1 MQRPPKLPSPSASAT
16 RGVTLS
22 SLRAA
27 LFFLVALTLTEARA
41 ERPCGG
47 CISPASLDDADRA
60 LLADLQRALQP
71 DDRQLCLYD
80 DADGPNAHIH
90 MGSRPHAIHVG
101 IRYWRSLTAIAQDDS
116 LESRLDAFYNVAATV
131 FHEYGHTLFD
141 QLVPEDRLLAS
152 HRAAYGRLRRDTL
165 ITENYADCISGVVL
179 GATLKQSQRSCEKD
193 TSPEWCERT
202 TRRSIDTLLRHAQ
215 DSGGSGRASHG
226 TPESRMRLMSFGI
239 ATATPS
245 EQKLPRTASDR
256 CLIEAGH
263 AAEAQLREQPGRCAA
278 EPLVARLGVAIN
290 RATQLRASQGPLA
303 AVRAYAAAIDDLRVE
318 LPECH
323 NQIVQLE
330 SIQRQIHLDART
342 SDADFQTLDR
352 AFRTARAAVR

>member
-1 MQRPPKLPSPSASAT
+1 
-16 RGVTLS
+16 
-22 SLRAA
+22 
-27 LFFLVALTLTEARA
+27 VALALTEARA

-47 CISPASLDDADRA
+47 CISPASLADADRT
-60 LLADLQRALQP
+60 LLVDLQRALQP

-90 MGSRPHAIHVG
+90 MGSRPHSIHVG

-141 QLVPEDRLLAS
+141 QLMRF
-152 HRAAYGRLRRDTL
+152 RRDTL

-193 TSPEWCERT
+193 TSPEWCERA
-202 TRRSIDTLLRHAQ
+202 TRRSIDTLLHHAQ

-226 TPESRMRLMSFGI
+226 TPQSRKRMMAFGI

-245 EQKLPRTASDR
+245 EQKEPRTASVR
-256 CLIEAGH
+256 CLVEARH

-278 EPLVARLGVAIN
+278 EPLGTMLGVVIN

-303 AVRAYAAAIDDLRVE
+303 AARAYVAAIDDLRVE

-330 SIQRQIHLDART
+330 SIQRQIRLDDRA
-342 SDADFQTLDR
+342 SEVDFETLDR
-352 AFRTARAAVR
+352 AFRSARAAVR

>member
-1 MQRPPKLPSPSASAT
+1 
-16 RGVTLS
+16 
-22 SLRAA
+22 LRAP
-27 LFFLVALTLTEARA
+27 LVFLVALTLTEARA

-47 CISPASLDDADRA
+47 CISPASLDDADRK

-141 QLVPEDRLLAS
+141 QL
-152 HRAAYGRLRRDTL
+152 GRLRRDTL
-165 ITENYADCISGVVL
+165 TTENYADCISGVVL
-179 GATLKQSQRSCEKD
+179 GATLKQSQRACEKD

-202 TRRSIDTLLRHAQ
+202 TRRSIDTLLKHAQ

-226 TPESRMRLMSFGI
+226 TPQSRMRMMAFGI
-239 ATATPS
+239 ATSTPS
-245 EQKLPRTASDR
+245 EQKEPRTASDR
-256 CLIEAGH
+256 CLTEAGR

-278 EPLVARLGVAIN
+278 EPLVAMLGVVIN
-290 RATQLRASQGPLA
+290 RATQLRASQGALA
-303 AVRAYAAAIDDLRVE
+303 AVRSYVAALDDLRLE

-330 SIQRQIHLDART
+330 SIQRQIRLDART

-352 AFRTARAAVR
+352 AFRSARAAVR